1 MENLINI
8 IKTHKKK
15 FYIIG
20 AILILI
26 IVFLLVN
33 FFKNKSNINKT
44 ISNKDYVFTQVE
56 KSATQKLPYIN
67 VDGEQ
72 IEKINDKLYEDFY
85 MTTSDEKNKYDYK
98 YYLDDNLL
106 YIFIEI
112 EEYKNNIKNPRYI
125 SYYID
130 IDKGT
135 LYSLDDVLEIHD
147 MDMNRLTT
155 IINNELNSSYV
166 EETELGYVEEGFC
179 DFECYKDIHDINPL
193 NKRIALF
200 YDGNKLTAY
209 LNYTVETIYYVDTN
223 PTIFPHIFEL

>member
-135 LYSLDDVLEIHD
+135 LYSLDDVLKIHD

>member
-33 FFKNKSNINKT
+33 FFKNKSNVNKT

-72 IEKINDKLYEDFY
+72 IERINDKLYEDFY

-98 YYLDDNLL
+98 YYLDNNLL

-135 LYSLDDVLEIHD
+135 LYSLDDVLKIHD

>member
-1 MENLINI
+1 MENLIYI

-20 AILILI
+20 AILVLI

>member
-33 FFKNKSNINKT
+33 FFKNKSNVNKT

-135 LYSLDDVLEIHD
+135 LYSLDDVLKIHD

>member
-1 MENLINI
+1 MQNLINI

-20 AILILI
+20 IVLILI
-26 IVFLLVN
+26 VILLLIN
-33 FFKNKSNINKT
+33 LSKNKENK
-44 ISNKDYVFTQVE
+44 NKEIANRNYVFSEIETNE
-56 KSATQKLPYIN
+56 NQKLPYIN
-67 VDGEQ
+67 VKGDK

-85 MTTSDEKNKYDYK
+85 MTTSNEENTYNYK

-106 YIFIEI
+106 YVFIEI
-112 EEYKNNIKNPRYI
+112 EEYKNDIKNPRYI

-130 IDKGT
+130 INNGT
-135 LYSLDDVLEIHD
+135 LYNLEDILKLHDLDI
-147 MDMNRLTT
+147 NRLTT
-155 IINNELNSSYV
+155 IIDNKLNSSYV

-179 DFECYKDIHDINPL
+179 DFECYKDIHNINPL

-200 YDGNKLTAY
+200 YDGEKLTAY

-223 PTIFPHIFEL
+223 PIVFQNIFEL

>member
-33 FFKNKSNINKT
+33 FFKNKSNVNKT

-130 IDKGT
+130 IDKRT
-135 LYSLDDVLEIHD
+135 LYSLDDVLKIHD

>member
-98 YYLDDNLL
+98 YYLDNNLL
-106 YIFIEI
+106 YVFIEI

>member
-1 MENLINI
+1 MGNLIYI

-33 FFKNKSNINKT
+33 FFKNKSNVNKT

-135 LYSLDDVLEIHD
+135 LYSLADVLEIHD

>member
-20 AILILI
+20 AILVLI

-135 LYSLDDVLEIHD
+135 LYSLDDVLKIHD

>member
-20 AILILI
+20 AILVLI

-56 KSATQKLPYIN
+56 KSTTQKLPYIN

-85 MTTSDEKNKYDYK
+85 MTTSDEKNKYNYN

-135 LYSLDDVLEIHD
+135 LYSLDDVLKIHD